1 MECESKAG
9 AAAKTLRDPARR
21 RAPDHPLLLPR
32 NRGPADRPEGD
43 AHGLAHGEP
52 AHGEPHGHGNSRDLQ
67 SDPNHDRHRYRDSNL
82 DADVL
87 ADFDNHT
94 DPDPRVHSH
103 TKFDR
108 HGIADRDSLAHIHG
122 YGNGNCHA
130 HAHPLSHFHSDR
142 NADAALTLSLVILTP
157 SSSF

>member
-9 AAAKTLRDPARR
+9 AAAKTLRDPARH
-21 RAPDHPLLLPR
+21 RALDHPLLLPR

-67 SDPNHDRHRYRDSNL
+67 SDPHHDRHRYGDSNPH
-82 DADVL
+82 ADIL
-87 ADFDNHT
+87 ADLDDHP
-94 DPDPRVHSH
+94 DPDLHVHSH

-108 HGIADRDSLAHIHG
+108 HGIPDRDSLPHTYG
-122 YGNGNCHA
+122 YANSNRHA
-130 HAHPLSHFHSDR
+130 HTLGLIHSNR
-142 NADAALTLSLVILTP
+142 NADALTLSLVILTP

>member
-9 AAAKTLRDPARR
+9 AAAKTLWDPARR

-52 AHGEPHGHGNSRDLQ
+52 AHGEPHGHGNSRHLQ

-87 ADFDNHT
+87 ADFDDHT
-94 DPDPRVHSH
+94 DPVLHVHSH

-108 HGIADRDSLAHIHG
+108 HGNADRDSLPHTHG
-122 YGNGNCHA
+122 YANGDRHA
-130 HAHPLSHFHSDR
+130 HAVGLIHSDR
-142 NADAALTLSLVILTP
+142 NADALSLSHVILTP